1 MVDGRPEIVP
11 EMAASE
17 PELRQYVASVFARLI
32 ADEGFVN
39 ALPGL
44 IIEGSPATRVPIV
57 LDRLRKIAAM
67 AAES

>member
-1 MVDGRPEIVP
+1 VVDGRPEIVP